1 MHHLCNPK
9 GSCVRNKAG
18 WTTAFRYIFTCQPFL
33 ILGVRTV
40 ILASLKIILIFPDK
54 CLPSRCAL
62 KNNSAKTGC
71 LNSFCFVG
79 RGALSLCLFAFTS
92 SFCHWWRVL
101 RATRTAPSCQRCH
114 RWSIGGGEMSN
125 YVRSALQATGRR
137 GTLAGM
143 RRVKKNTVFE
153 KLYCL

>member
-54 CLPSRCAL
+54 CLPSRCAPPSQQFL
-62 KNNSAKTGC
+62 
-71 LNSFCFVG
+71 FCWPWSS
-79 RGALSLCLFAFTS
+79 LSLFVRLYVI
-92 SFCHWWRVL
+92 VL
-101 RATRTAPSCQRCH
+101 SLVTC
-114 RWSIGGGEMSN
+114 
-125 YVRSALQATGRR
+125 
-137 GTLAGM
+137 LAGDTDGTILPAVSPLID
-143 RRVKKNTVFE
+143 RRWRDVKLCPQCPTSHGTKRHSGWNAACKKKHSIWKTLLSV
-153 KLYCL
+153 KL